1 MRNTLAAPARR
12 RHISAQAVHPERP
25 MFSGRGESP
34 HRR

>member
-1 MRNTLAAPARR
+1 MLADPAAIGHSLR
-12 RHISAQAVHPERP
+12 QAVHIGRP

>member
-1 MRNTLAAPARR
+1 LVYSNLGFDYTAGFRR
-12 RHISAQAVHPERP
+12 ER